1 MGAERNKNKFIQE
14 NFLYKNNFLEVVKT
28 LRAK

>member
-14 NFLYKNNFLEVVKT
+14 NVLYKNNFFGGGEDFES
-28 LRAK
+28 